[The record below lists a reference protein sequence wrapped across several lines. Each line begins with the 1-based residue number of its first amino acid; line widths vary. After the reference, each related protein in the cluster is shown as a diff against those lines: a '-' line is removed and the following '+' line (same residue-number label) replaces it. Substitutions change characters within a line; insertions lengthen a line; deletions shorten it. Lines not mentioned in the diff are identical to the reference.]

1 MPYYLGIDTSNYTTS
16 VSLYNSDTDEIR
28 QKKQLLPVKNGALG
42 LRQSDAVFSHVKQ
55 LAPLVEELLDQA
67 YPIRGVGVS
76 TRPRDQEGSYMPCF
90 LVGDVVASSVAAALG
105 VPRYPVSHQAG
116 HVMAALYSTGQIS
129 LCRQRF
135 IAFHLSGGT
144 TDCLLCQPNDRY
156 TLGITLLSTSSDLKA
171 GQAVDRVGG
180 MLGLPF
186 PAGPAL
192 EELALQSQRVYKIKP
207 PFQGDNPSISGLENK
222 CQKMLREG
230 EAPCDIARYC
240 LDYIRAVVA
249 KMTENAL
256 RTQGDLSLV
265 YAGGVMSNSIIR
277 EDIER
282 RYGGK
287 FAKPVFS
294 ADNAAGVSVLAAIRD
309 GAL

>member
-16 VSLYNSDTDEIR
+16 AALYNSDTNEIR
-28 QKKQLLPVKNGALG
+28 QNKQLLPVKDGALG

-55 LAPLVEELLDQA
+55 LAPLLEELLDQT
-67 YPIRGVGVS
+67 YPICGVGVS

-105 VPRYPVSHQAG
+105 IPKYPVSHQAG
-116 HVMAALYSTGQIS
+116 HVMAALYSTGQIP
-129 LCRQRF
+129 LYRKPF

-144 TDCLLCQPNDRY
+144 TDCLLCQPDENY
-156 TLGITLLSTSSDLKA
+156 TLGITLLATSSDLKA

-180 MLGLPF
+180 MLGIPF

-192 EELALQSQRVYKIKP
+192 EQLALASTKVYTVKP
-207 PFQGDNPSISGLENK
+207 PFRGDNPSISGLENK
-222 CQKMLREG
+222 CQKMLRDG
-230 EAPCDIARYC
+230 EPPCDIARYC

-256 RTQGDLSLV
+256 HSQGDLPLI

-277 EDIER
+277 EDISK
-282 RYGGK
+282 RYGGR
-287 FAKPVFS
+287 FAQPVFS
-294 ADNAAGVSVLAAIRD
+294 ADNAAGVSILAAIRD

>member
-16 VSLYNSDTDEIR
+16 AALYNSGTNEIR
-28 QKKQLLPVKNGALG
+28 QKKQLLPVKDGALG

-55 LAPLVEELLDQA
+55 LAPLLEELLDQA
-67 YPIRGVGVS
+67 YPICGVGVS

-105 VPRYPVSHQAG
+105 VPKYPVSHQAG
-116 HVMAALYSTGQIS
+116 HVMAALYSTGQIP
-129 LCRQRF
+129 LYREPF

-144 TDCLLCQPNDRY
+144 TDCLLCQPDETY
-156 TLGITLLSTSSDLKA
+156 TLGITLLATSSDLKA

-192 EELALQSQRVYKIKP
+192 EQLALASTKVYKIKP

-222 CQKMLREG
+222 CQKMLRDG

-249 KMTENAL
+249 KMTENGL
-256 RTQGDLSLV
+256 RSQGELPLI

-277 EDIER
+277 EDISK
-282 RYGGK
+282 RYGGQ
-287 FAKPVFS
+287 FAQPAFS